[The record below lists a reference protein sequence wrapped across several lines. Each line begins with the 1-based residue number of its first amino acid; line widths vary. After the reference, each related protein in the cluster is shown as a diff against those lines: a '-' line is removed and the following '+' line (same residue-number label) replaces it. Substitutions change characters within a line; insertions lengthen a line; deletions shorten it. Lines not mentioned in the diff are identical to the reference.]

1 MCQSKGKSYGF
12 LSFFLFRFLYVAD
25 KGVKNIHLFAIE
37 KTFCVN
43 KILIFINFNPK
54 LDTFIE
60 RISLKCIEKQ
70 RKILWIHLLI
80 SFSF

>member
-1 MCQSKGKSYGF
+1 MN
-12 LSFFLFRFLYVAD
+12 SFIELINFKCVKVKENPMDLFRFLYVAD

-37 KTFCVN
+37 KTFYVN

-60 RISLKCIEKQ
+60 RISLKMY
-70 RKILWIHLLI
+70 
-80 SFSF
+80 